1 MNNKI
6 SIVGGKLAGNTF
18 HGTKEQVM
26 LAKHGWK
33 CAERKKNGCVWHVR
47 WYDPIDG
54 EVWNQ
59 GTATTIQRERN
70 KAKKLLKSTMKAE
83 SQIKEQEICQLL
95 TKNNT

>member
-1 MNNKI
+1 MMNNKI

-59 GTATTIQRERN
+59 GTAVVRTPMPCLRMLVKMSSNAGYFFTQM
-70 KAKKLLKSTMKAE
+70 STSGPECKP
-83 SQIKEQEICQLL
+83 
-95 TKNNT
+95 